1 VTDVAIVG
9 AGQSEF
15 ARPSARTA
23 WQLAL
28 DASLD
33 ALSDAGVDAAEID
46 GVCRFAAPFEPV
58 STPMLVRGLGIPELS
73 FFAEFPLGGEALGGV
88 IAAAVDAIK
97 SGQASTVLVFR
108 SLSQSIGGRF
118 GRADQGAAAAG
129 GSAGE
134 DIVVA
139 EAENRSF
146 SHPYGM
152 VSPGNL
158 FAMWVTRYMH
168 VHGVSFEDMTTA
180 LGTIA
185 LTQRR
190 YANTNPNAI
199 MRDRTLDWATYRSA
213 RFISWPL
220 RLYDFCLENDGAVA
234 FVLTSAERA
243 KGLSGAPVR
252 VLATTQS
259 LSPYH
264 EPFGLY
270 TYDDMLNSF
279 PPEVPERLYR
289 DAGIVPSRLKVA
301 ELYDAVSFM
310 TLKSLEGYRI
320 AETGQ
325 GGRYVTEVGTGP
337 DSPLPVNTHGGH
349 LSEGY
354 LHGMNAILEAVRQIR
369 GTAANPVPGADVA
382 LVGAPSGSAAILAV

>member
-1 VTDVAIVG
+1 MTDIAIVG

-33 ALSDAGVDAAEID
+33 ALADAGLDPADID

-58 STPMLVRGLGIPELS
+58 STPMLVRGLGIRELS

-88 IAAAVDAIK
+88 FAAAVAAIK
-97 SGQASTVLVFR
+97 AGQASAVLVFR
-108 SLSQSIGGRF
+108 SLSQSTGGRF
-118 GRADQGAAAAG
+118 GRADQGPGAAG
-129 GSAGE
+129 AGADG
-134 DIVVA
+134 DIVID

-146 SHPYGM
+146 CFPYGL

-168 VHGVSFEDMTTA
+168 VHDVSFEQMTTA

-190 YANTNPNAI
+190 YANNNPNAI
-199 MRDRTLDWATYRSA
+199 MRDRTLDWDTYRAA

-234 FVLTSAERA
+234 FVLTTAERA
-243 KGLSGAPVR
+243 RSLSGTPVR

-259 LSPYH
+259 LAPYH
-264 EPFGLY
+264 EPMGLY
-270 TYDDMLNSF
+270 TADDLLDSF
-279 PPEVPERLYR
+279 PPAVPERLYR
-289 DAGIVPSRLKVA
+289 DAGVQPSRLKVA

-310 TLKSLEGYRI
+310 TLKSLEGYGI
-320 AETGQ
+320 AEAGQ
-325 GGRYVTEVGTGP
+325 GFRYVTETGTGP

-354 LHGMNAILEAVRQIR
+354 LHGMNAILEGVRQVR
-369 GTAANPVPGADVA
+369 GTAANQVPDADVA